1 MLYFTL
7 HIEKNEN
14 KQKEAGFCPLEIYMD
29 HEKVEDI
36 FLLKLCLWGK
46 LPLWRQQT
54 EKVERDSAAER
65 LGWCVSKQQQVR

>member
-1 MLYFTL
+1 MLYL
-7 HIEKNEN
+7 SLQN
-14 KQKEAGFCPLEIYMD
+14 KQKEAGFCPLESILMD